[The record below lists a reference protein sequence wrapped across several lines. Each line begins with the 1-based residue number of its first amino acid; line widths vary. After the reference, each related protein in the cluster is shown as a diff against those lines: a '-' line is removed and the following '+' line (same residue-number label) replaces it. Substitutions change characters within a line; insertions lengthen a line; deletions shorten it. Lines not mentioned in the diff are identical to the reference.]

1 MALPGFVL
9 DEDLRGLLWRYIVR
23 YNARKVD
30 PIDIVRVGDVEGLPL
45 GILDPDILI
54 WCEANNRILVSHDS
68 STTPVH
74 LAGHLAVGRHCPGI
88 FLVRGVH
95 PMDAITFLAAATYAS
110 EPSEW
115 QDRYFYIP

>member
-30 PIDIVRVGDVEGLPL
+30 PIDIIRVGDVDGLPL
-45 GILDPDILI
+45 GILDPDILN
-54 WCEANNRILVSHDS
+54 WCEGNGRILVSHDK
-68 STTPVH
+68 STTPIH
-74 LAGHLAVGRHCPGI
+74 LANHLVLGRNCPGI
-88 FLVRGVH
+88 FVS
-95 PMDAITFLAAATYAS
+95 FLAAAAYAS